1 MATSTTEG
9 YSGNFTTAYG
19 DKIGILHLPESRRTE
34 WTIGRKLVEV
44 CDRLSKTP
52 WLVSSY
58 ASGHYFAEGLE
69 REQVEAPAQRLEV
82 LKEIRSKLFNFR
94 LGDFPMNDTE
104 QVYVPATNNE
114 NNMDGKLAVVTEV
127 KIVNGTYTGEDDHGI
142 PYLPGSTPYGEV
154 GERTQG
160 ELTPLLSG
168 VWDHIRETK
177 PAIYEKYFKVF
188 ESKLE
193 D

>member
-1 MATSTTEG
+1 M
-9 YSGNFTTAYG
+9 
-19 DKIGILHLPESRRTE
+19 
-34 WTIGRKLVEV
+34 
-44 CDRLSKTP
+44 
-52 WLVSSY
+52 
-58 ASGHYFAEGLE
+58 
-69 REQVEAPAQRLEV
+69 
-82 LKEIRSKLFNFR
+82 
-94 LGDFPMNDTE
+94 
-104 QVYVPATNNE
+104 
-114 NNMDGKLAVVTEV
+114 TEV